1 MAIDDSEFP
10 RVFRGY
16 EPEVVDRALL
26 RLRREILN
34 AKTEVDRLTIAVSE
48 LTEENATL
56 KLENSQVG
64 KPTFAGL
71 GHALESTLRS
81 AQEQADALLSRAA
94 ADAFNS
100 KNATERERAT
110 ILEAATSSAALLTTQ
125 AQERAEETIARA
137 QARADEIVS
146 AAEAK
151 AGLILDEAMR
161 DAADA
166 RRDSTT
172 EITRDRSNA
181 VREITAL
188 KTEAARE
195 IAELKLILTNTA
207 KGNKVVNVSD
217 EVLEVLRVSAD
228 AAAHRDEAER
238 EYLAKHQEAV
248 HNTEQYLEVSQ
259 TELSALK
266 VHLAVVEQAAKEL
279 TEKAEA
285 QAAKLYDAVDQRALK
300 ILEEANEQASNILT
314 AAQRAAAETTR
325 QAEASAQQRLREANA
340 ERELLEQ
347 QMETLKDVVL
357 KADTSKP
364 TRTARTT
371 RTSRAKASQ

>member
-1 MAIDDSEFP
+1 MSVDESEFP

-16 EPEVVDRALL
+16 DQDAVDRALL

-34 AKTEVDRLTIAVSE
+34 AKTEVDRLTISVSE
-48 LTEENATL
+48 LTEENETL

-100 KNATERERAT
+100 KNATERERTT
-110 ILEAATSSAALLTTQ
+110 ILEAANATATLLTSQ
-125 AQERAEETIARA
+125 AQTRAEETLQDALDRA
-137 QARADEIVS
+137 AQIVEEAEKK
-146 AAEAK
+146 AAK
-151 AGLILDEAMR
+151 IVDEAMR
-161 DAADA
+161 DAADI

-188 KTEAARE
+188 KAEAARE
-195 IAELKLILTNTA
+195 IAELKLVLTKSATA
-207 KGNKVVNVSD
+207 KKTVNVSD
-217 EVLEVLRVSAD
+217 KVLEVLRLSAD

-248 HNTEQYLEVSQ
+248 HNTEQYLEASQ
-259 TELSALK
+259 NELAELK
-266 VHLAVVEQAAKEL
+266 VHFAVVEQAAKDL
-279 TEKAEA
+279 MAQAEA
-285 QAAKLYDAVDQRALK
+285 QTAKLRAAVDQRALK
-300 ILEEANEQASNILT
+300 LLAEANEQATSIL
-314 AAQRAAAETTR
+314 AAAARAAAETAR
-325 QAEASAQQRLREANA
+325 QAEASAQQRLQEANA

-347 QMETLKDVVL
+347 QMQTLKDVVL
-357 KADTSKP
+357 KAEKPKP
-364 TRTARTT
+364 TRTT
-371 RTSRAKASQ
+371 RAKASE